1 MPNSKDLRPRAGTLL
16 NVLIRR
22 ARGYLLTKIRKQ
34 EFLRPIGREA
44 RPAEWTM
51 RSLKGRWAL
60 LLGLV
65 AFGSILLAVPGIP
78 QPLVGL
84 LDAVSHSDGVAIR
97 DAIRSYGF
105 LAPAASIALILLHM
119 VIPLPAELMA
129 LANGLAFG
137 FWGGL
142 AVSWSGFMLSAL
154 LMYAAGRL
162 WGRPLL
168 DRAVPRRRRERLDS
182 WLEQEGAFPLLAVRL
197 VPLVPF
203 NTVCLAAGVIRAP
216 LWTYVWTTCVGI
228 LPLGASLSLL
238 GSRFGES
245 SVRLGATFW
254 APNAIFL
261 VAILATWWIARRRA
275 RRRS

>member
-1 MPNSKDLRPRAGTLL
+1 M
-16 NVLIRR
+16 
-22 ARGYLLTKIRKQ
+22 
-34 EFLRPIGREA
+34 GREA
-44 RPAEWTM
+44 RPTEW
-51 RSLKGRWAL
+51 SIQLLKGRWAL

-65 AFGSILLAVPGIP
+65 ALGGVLLTVPDVRQLLA
-78 QPLVGL
+78 GL
-84 LDAVSHSDGVAIR
+84 LDAASRSDGAAIR
-97 DAIRSYGF
+97 DAIRSYGS

-154 LMYAAGRL
+154 MMYAAGRL

-168 DRAVPRRRRERLDS
+168 DRAVSQRHRERLDG

-203 NTVCLAAGVIRAP
+203 NTVCLVVGVIRAP
-216 LWTYVWTTCVGI
+216 LWTYVWTTGVGI
-228 LPLGASLSLL
+228 LPLGAMLSLL
-238 GSRFGES
+238 GSRLGES
-245 SVRLGATFW
+245 SFRLGATFW
-254 APNAIFL
+254 VPNAIFL
-261 VAILATWWIARRRA
+261 IAILTTWWVVRRRT